1 MFCEASQE
9 EGIEKVA
16 LTRDFKETVKA
27 KAEADGEFRRALF
40 AEALD
45 LLIAGEFETGK
56 ILLRDY
62 VNATIGFAELGAL
75 TNKSP
80 KSLMRMLSPKGNPKA
95 DNMFALIASL
105 QKQEGARFSVTV
117 ENSKLP

>member
-1 MFCEASQE
+1 M
-9 EGIEKVA
+9 
-16 LTRDFKETVKA
+16 
-27 KAEADGEFRRALF
+27 F

-45 LLIAGEFETGK
+45 LLIAGDFETGK

>member
-1 MFCEASQE
+1 
-9 EGIEKVA
+9 VP
-16 LTRDFKETVKA
+16 LTRDFRETVKA
-27 KAEADGEFRRALF
+27 RAEADAEFRRALF

-62 VNATIGFAELGAL
+62 VNATIGFAGLGAIV
-75 TNKSP
+75 NKSP

-95 DNMFALIASL
+95 DNMFAVIAGL
-105 QKQEGARFSVTV
+105 QKHQGARFSVRA
-117 ENSKLP
+117 EDGSA

>member
-1 MFCEASQE
+1 MP
-9 EGIEKVA
+9 
-16 LTRDFKETVKA
+16 LTRDFRETVKA
-27 KAEADGEFRRALF
+27 RAEADAGFRRALF

-62 VNATIGFAELGAL
+62 VNATIGFAELGAIV
-75 TNKSP
+75 NKSP

-95 DNMFALIASL
+95 DNIFAVIAGL
-105 QKQEGARFSVTV
+105 QKHEGARFSVR
-117 ENSKLP
+117 EEDGGA

>member
-1 MFCEASQE
+1 MP
-9 EGIEKVA
+9 

-27 KAEADGEFRRALF
+27 RAETDAEFRRALF
-40 AEALD
+40 VEAID
-45 LLIAGEFETGK
+45 LLISGDFETGK

-62 VNATIGFAELGAL
+62 VNATIGFNQLGTL

-95 DNMFALIASL
+95 DNMFAVIASL
-105 QKQEGARFSVTV
+105 QEQEGARFSVRV
-117 ENSKLP
+117 ENKTKSR